1 MKKYFILKYYSQIIC
16 IIYMEIN
23 DFEKTTDENLVKLS
37 LENQDNFSF
46 IIDRYENKITRYIKM
61 LGKLSN
67 DDIEDLLQD
76 IFIKVY
82 KNLNNFNTDL
92 KFSSWIYRIA
102 HNEAINKF
110 KRNRTIDF
118 DFDDIDYFFKKISEC
133 IDCNKENIEINLDK
147 KILKEK
153 INKVFTKMDL
163 KYKEILILKFIED
176 KDYKEISDILK
187 KPTNTVGTLIN
198 RAKKQ
203 FKEIYGQE

>member
-1 MKKYFILKYYSQIIC
+1 
-16 IIYMEIN
+16 MEIN
-23 DFEKTTDENLVKLS
+23 DFENTTDENLVKLS
-37 LENQDNFSF
+37 LEDQDNFSF
-46 IIDRYENKITRYIKM
+46 IIDRYETKIARYIKM
-61 LGKLSN
+61 LGKLSKE
-67 DDIEDLLQD
+67 DIEDLLQD
-76 IFIKVY
+76 VFIKVY

-102 HNEAINKF
+102 HNETINKF
-110 KRNRTIDF
+110 KKNHSIDF

-133 IDCNKENIEINLDK
+133 IDCNTENIEINLDK

-203 FKEIYGQE
+203 FKKIYGQE

>member
-1 MKKYFILKYYSQIIC
+1 
-16 IIYMEIN
+16 METN
-23 DFEKTTDENLVKLS
+23 DFEKITDEELVKLS
-37 LENQDNFSF
+37 LTNQDKFSF
-46 IIDRYENKITRYIKM
+46 IIDRYENKIKRYIKI

-67 DDIEDLLQD
+67 EDVEDLLQD
-76 IFIKVY
+76 VFIKVY

-102 HNEAINKF
+102 HNETINKF
-110 KRNRTIDF
+110 KKNRSVDF
-118 DFDDIDYFFKKISEC
+118 DFDDIDYFIKKISEC

-153 INKVFTKMDL
+153 IHKIFAKMDL

-187 KPTNTVGTLIN
+187 KPVNTVGTLIN